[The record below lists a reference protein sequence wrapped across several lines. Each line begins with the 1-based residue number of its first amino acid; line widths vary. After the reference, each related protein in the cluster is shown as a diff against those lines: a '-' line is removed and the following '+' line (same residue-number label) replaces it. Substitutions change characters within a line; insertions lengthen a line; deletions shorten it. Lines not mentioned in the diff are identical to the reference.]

1 MSTATMS
8 QPVPWP
14 AMTARRRTSLVG
26 LAALIGG
33 SGVLH
38 LVAPRFYRR
47 IVPAP
52 LQGRQAE
59 VVAVSGIA
67 EIACALLLLHQRT
80 RRPAAL
86 ATAIL
91 LVAVFPA
98 NVQMALDGGYPDAPF
113 PANSRLG
120 AWLRLPLQVP
130 LVLWAL
136 SFREDRTG
144 ELPGPCP

>member
-1 MSTATMS
+1 MPN
-8 QPVPWP
+8 PVPWP
-14 AMTARRRTSLVG
+14 AMTARRRTSLAG
-26 LAALIGG
+26 LATLIGG

-52 LQGRQAE
+52 LKRRHAE
-59 VVAVSGIA
+59 VVAVSGVA
-67 EIACALLLLHQRT
+67 EIACALLLLHPRT
-80 RRPAAL
+80 RRAAAL
-86 ATAIL
+86 GTASL

-120 AWLRLPLQVP
+120 AWLRLPVQVP

-136 SFREDRTG
+136 SFREERG
-144 ELPGPCP
+144 GGLPGPSP

>member
-1 MSTATMS
+1 
-8 QPVPWP
+8 
-14 AMTARRRTSLVG
+14 MTARRRISLAG

-52 LQGRQAE
+52 LKRRQAE
-59 VVAVSGIA
+59 VVAASGVA
-67 EIACALLLLHQRT
+67 EIACALLLLYPRT
-80 RRPAAL
+80 RRSAAQ

-136 SFREDRTG
+136 SFRGDRARPLRG
-144 ELPGPCP
+144 PGR